1 MGFFNWK
8 KNKPEENNRQVD
20 DSNQLIT
27 PLFIAAYNNDSAGV
41 ARCLSSGADP
51 NVPSL
56 VNVGLDQ
63 LFAPAIPQK
72 ASALIL
78 QQLMM
83 KERHPDAFCE
93 LNLGISNLHYPA
105 LEGYREVVH
114 ELLDAGENPNA
125 RSLNGLFPLYS
136 AAEMGHSEIIMD
148 LLEHGADINQVTP
161 NNCTALLNAAEEGH
175 TEVVKLLLQH
185 GADPD
190 IKNKFG
196 ATPLDGAIRYKHM
209 ETAMVLMQQDT
220 LGQHERTLRSYQ
232 RIPEISYFVRPKALS
247 THDDVSA
254 IIKSLDDEIEIVPAD
269 EFDHKDQEAIYFITG
284 LEGFPVP
291 INELFENAME
301 DLAEDGHLQTLLDFS
316 SYISSPVLINK
327 DGEEGYIWSCS
338 TIHHEN
344 TNVICLR
351 SVLEHLTSSLPNEIM
366 GSGLLK
372 YIDSSTIIAP
382 VRETRKWLLD
392 WYLKYISE
400 NRAYRS
406 EDYSWGNESSQ
417 EQELEVDDSL
427 VGSIV
432 SGNAR
437 RVKEAIARGFDVN
450 ERYSFRGKLITP
462 IVEASLQGNIEIVD
476 LLLEAGANPNVTQQS
491 GETALAVAAQNGEYT
506 VTSKL
511 LEAGADPNIVTP
523 VGTAMA
529 VAANIAIMQVL
540 WSNDANPNVPDKD
553 GDTPIVGS
561 ITTRAY
567 EAVYF
572 LRLIGTNLNERNES
586 GLSPIDIA
594 QQFDDPRLNEALLGN
609 AYLSPESSVNTSTI
623 RDELFNRIEKLRN
636 NSYSASHFADS
647 RIMASG
653 EEFSEDQNAQMDR
666 VRELAKEAT
675 DAKRLGNLELAN
687 EYYIKAFDSDAIF
700 NTDVIWG
707 WVKVLLL
714 AKNFRDARLV
724 MRYYSAISARHNE
737 FYEVIHP
744 EIDLD
749 HISSSARTFDFD
761 GFTAFYEYTNT
772 YPMDKESVI
781 KKIQAFGGSAAWENY
796 DLTTDEYDYFLR
808 CFGIDDL
815 YVNNNIGL

>member
-1 MGFFNWK
+1 MGLFNRK
-8 KNKPEENNRQVD
+8 KSKLEEQDRQD
-20 DSNQLIT
+20 DGSNQLIT
-27 PLFIAAYNNDSAGV
+27 PLFIAAYNNDSVGV
-41 ARCLSSGADP
+41 AKCLSSGADP
-51 NVPSL
+51 NTPSL
-56 VNVGLDQ
+56 VNVDLDQ
-63 LFAPAIPQK
+63 LFTPAIPQK
-72 ASALIL
+72 AGALIL

-105 LEGYREVVH
+105 LEGYKEVVH
-114 ELLDAGENPNA
+114 ELLEAGENPDT

-136 AAEMGHSEIIMD
+136 AAEMGHSEIIID

-175 TEVVKLLLQH
+175 TEIVKLLLQY

-196 ATPLDGAIRYKHM
+196 ATPLDGAIRYQHM

-220 LGQHERTLRSYQ
+220 PGQHEWTLRNCQ
-232 RIPEISYFVRPKALS
+232 RIPEARYFVRTNAMS
-247 THDDVSA
+247 NYDDVNS
-254 IIKSLDDEIEIVPAD
+254 IIKSLDSEVEIVPTD
-269 EFDHKDQEAIYFITG
+269 ELVRSDQDAIYFITG
-284 LEGFPVP
+284 LKGFPVP
-291 INELFENAME
+291 VNDLFENAME
-301 DLAEDGHLQTLLDFS
+301 DLAEDGHLQTLLDYS
-316 SYISSPVLINK
+316 SYISSPVLVTK

-338 TIHHEN
+338 TIYHEN

-382 VRETRKWLLD
+382 VSETRKWLLD
-392 WYLKYISE
+392 WYSKYISD

-406 EDYSWGNESSQ
+406 GDYSWGNEPGQ
-417 EQELEVDDSL
+417 EPELEVDDSL
-427 VGSIV
+427 AGSIV
-432 SGNAR
+432 SGNAQK
-437 RVKEAIARGFDVN
+437 VKNAIDRGFDVN
-450 ERYSFRGKLITP
+450 ERYNFKGEIISP
-462 IVEASLQGNIEIVD
+462 IVEAALRGNTEIVD
-476 LLLEAGANPNVTQQS
+476 LLLEAGANPNGALQN

-506 VTSKL
+506 IASKL
-511 LEAGADPNIVTP
+511 LEAGADPNTVTP

-540 WSNDANPNVPDKD
+540 WSNNANPNIPDKD
-553 GDTPIVGS
+553 GNIPIVGS
-561 ITTRAY
+561 ITTRTY
-567 EAVYF
+567 EAVFF
-572 LRLIGTNLNERNES
+572 LRLIGTNLNERNEN
-586 GLSPIDIA
+586 GLTPIDIA
-594 QQFDDPRLNEALLGN
+594 QQLEDSRLNEALLGN
-609 AYLSPESSVNTSTI
+609 VYFSPESSVNISVI
-623 RDELFNRIEKLRN
+623 RDEVLGRIEKLRN
-636 NSYSASHFADS
+636 NSYPASNFADT
-647 RIMASG
+647 RIMTSG
-653 EEFSEDQNAQMDR
+653 EEFSEDQSTQMDR
-666 VRELAKEAT
+666 MRELAKEAT
-675 DAKRLGNLELAN
+675 DAKRFGNLELAN
-687 EYYIKAFDSDAIF
+687 EYYIKAFDSDVTF

-772 YPMDKESVI
+772 YPMDKESVVE
-781 KKIQAFGGSAAWENY
+781 KIRAFGGSAAWDDY
-796 DLTTDEYDYFLR
+796 DLTNDEYDYFLR

-815 YVNNNIGL
+815 YVNNNVGL